1 LATRQIEELPVSM
14 LKDEEYY
21 RKGHTVAFKSF
32 DKSLT
37 ISHKDFDTNIFF
49 KNFKY

>member
-14 LKDEEYY
+14 LKDEEYF
-21 RKGHTVAFKSF
+21 RKGHTVPFKSF
-32 DKSLT
+32 DKNIT

-49 KNFKY
+49 KNSKY